1 MQRSLVSKQ
10 LEYADAQTQAAAEL
24 KASQDKGF
32 ALDAYDKARSRI
44 NQIDQLMNQK
54 LFFWNLF

>member
-24 KASQDKGF
+24 KASQDK
-32 ALDAYDKARSRI
+32 AAEELRLAQLKAEEGLESVTE
-44 NQIDQLMNQK
+44 
-54 LFFWNLF
+54 